1 MKLQIY
7 ELLHVF
13 SVIFLTGLTFFS
25 FASPRPEQK
34 RLMMIMTGIL
44 GLVILVSAFGMIS
57 VIYENH
63 FTGWMIVKIG
73 CWLGLTA
80 LGGIVYRRP
89 EKAPAFLG
97 LATLLVLVAV
107 FMVYFRPL

>member
-7 ELLHVF
+7 QVLHVF
-13 SVIFLTGLTFFS
+13 SAFLLTGLTFFA

-34 RLMMIMTGIL
+34 RLLLIMTGIL
-44 GLVILVSAFGMIS
+44 SLIILVSAFGMIA
-57 VIYENH
+57 VNH
-63 FTGWMIVKIG
+63 MRFAGWMIVKIG

-80 LGGIVYRRP
+80 FGGLVYRRP

-97 LATLLVLVAV
+97 LSTLLILVAV
-107 FMVYFRPL
+107 FMVFFRPF